1 MALGRNFL
9 KSMGLTDEQVN
20 AIIEGHRESLDG
32 VIKERDDAKAELAKL
47 PDVTKERDDLKKQLE
62 ELQKAGGDVA
72 KIQKEFDDYK
82 ASIEVEKTNA
92 KKQTAMRALLKDS
105 VGIKR
110 EKALDL
116 IMAAEKLDGYEL
128 GENDQFKDADNII
141 KAMKEKHADWIGEV
155 KDEGIPPLNPPGGG
169 GTKLTKD
176 QIRGM
181 TPEQINANWDSV
193 KTVLAQKG
201 A

>member
-1 MALGRNFL
+1 MALERKFL
-9 KSMGLTDEQVN
+9 EEMGLTEVQVQ
-20 AIIEGHRESLDG
+20 AIIDRHVETVKGLIARAETAEKAAENTPA
-32 VIKERDDAKAELAKL
+32 VI
-47 PDVTKERDDLKKQLE
+47 KERDDLKKQIE
-62 ELQKAGGDVA
+62 ELQKAGDAA
-72 KIQKEFDDYK
+72 KIKKDFDDYK
-82 ASIEVEKTNA
+82 TAVEAEKTAA
-92 KKQTAMRALLKDS
+92 KKKTAMRALLKDG

-128 GENDQFKDADNII
+128 GENDQFKDADSII

-155 KDEGIPPLNPPGGG
+155 EEKGVPPLNPPGGG

-193 KTVLAQKG
+193 KAALAQKG

>member
-1 MALGRNFL
+1 MALTRKLL
-9 KSMGLTDEQVN
+9 KSFSLEESVIDS
-20 AIIEGHRESLDG
+20 IIEAHAETVDG
-32 VIKERDDAKAELAKL
+32 LKAERDEAKKTAEGIQA
-47 PDVTKERDDLKKQLE
+47 VTKERDDLKKQLE
-62 ELQKAGGDVA
+62 ELQKAGGDAA

-82 ASIEVEKTNA
+82 TAVEAEKTNA

-105 VGIKR
+105 VGIKH

-155 KDEGIPPLNPPGGG
+155 KDEGIPPLNPPGGNA
-169 GTKLTKD
+169 TMTKD
-176 QIRGM
+176 EIMKISDPVERRQAIAKNLTLFERK
-181 TPEQINANWDSV
+181 E
-193 KTVLAQKG
+193 
-201 A
+201 

>member
-1 MALGRNFL
+1 MALTRNFL

-20 AIIEGHRESLDG
+20 AIIENHTETIEGLKS
-32 VIKERDDAKAELAKL
+32 ERDAYKLKADRADELDQQLTAANEKLANSGDAAR
-47 PDVTKERDDLKKQLE
+47 VQ
-62 ELQKAGGDVA
+62 Q
-72 KIQKEFDDYK
+72 EFDDYK
-82 ASIEVEKTNA
+82 AAVEAEKITA

-155 KDEGIPPLNPPGGG
+155 QDKGIPPLNPPGGG
-169 GTKLTKD
+169 GAGTGKTREEIMAIKD
-176 QIRGM
+176 TARRQMEIFNNRHLF
-181 TPEQINANWDSV
+181 PEHFKN
-193 KTVLAQKG
+193 
-201 A
+201 

>member
-1 MALGRNFL
+1 MALTRNFL

-20 AIIEGHRESLDG
+20 AIIENHTETIEGLKS
-32 VIKERDDAKAELAKL
+32 ERDAYKLKADRADELDQQLTAANEKLANSGDAAR
-47 PDVTKERDDLKKQLE
+47 VQ
-62 ELQKAGGDVA
+62 Q
-72 KIQKEFDDYK
+72 EFDDYK
-82 ASIEVEKTNA
+82 AAVEAEKNTA

-155 KDEGIPPLNPPGGG
+155 QDKGIPPLNPPGGG
-169 GTKLTKD
+169 GAGTGKTREEIMAIKD
-176 QIRGM
+176 TARRQMEIFNNRHLF
-181 TPEQINANWDSV
+181 PEHFKN
-193 KTVLAQKG
+193 
-201 A
+201 